1 MNIRCHA
8 DHTMCVKNKAVRV
21 VMLAVYDDDI
31 VVMSNDDEE
40 IKKLNLIK
48 E

>member
-1 MNIRCHA
+1 MNIRWHA
-8 DHTMCVKNKAVRV
+8 DHTVCVKNKVVRV
-21 VMLAVYDDDI
+21 VMLVVHDDDI